1 MIILCVALFP
11 QSFAT
16 FKIVFLQTHKG
27 KSLSIF
33 NNFTFQVASSYYI
46 TLQSVLGAPAQ
57 KYLGESFRL
66 HVFWV
71 AWLEV
76 DLGPLKSSLSSWE
89 QVASAFRAHSL
100 NVLLQEW
107 GQWHVVQQQ
116 SCQTRRG
123 RPLNFLGLFLT
134 WPYSLLV
141 AKARFAFEALLLHR
155 GGGLGILVRR
165 DSKVFTF

>member
-16 FKIVFLQTHKG
+16 FKMVFLQTHQG
-27 KSLSIF
+27 KSFSIF

-57 KYLGESFRL
+57 KHLGESFRL

-116 SCQTRRG
+116 LLPDKERKTLKFSGAPPDLATF
-123 RPLNFLGLFLT
+123 PAGLQSQVCL
-134 WPYSLLV
+134 
-141 AKARFAFEALLLHR
+141 
-155 GGGLGILVRR
+155 
-165 DSKVFTF
+165 